1 MHLNGIMRKFFSLS
15 LIFYFA
21 LSSNAQHINELTNNV
36 VKIFTKTHPTVI
48 NVEWIFLDSNFIAV
62 FKEKGYSYEKT
73 YNKTGKLI
81 RTKLEI
87 DASFLPKS
95 SSDFVA
101 RYYTKNNIY
110 KAFKLF
116 DDFSN
121 IVYFIEIDSNQLS
134 FDINGSFLK
143 LESTKKL
150 K

>member
-1 MHLNGIMRKFFSLS
+1 MKKFIIICS
-15 LIFYFA
+15 LIH
-21 LSSNAQHINELTNNV
+21 LTNNCNSQHINELTNNV